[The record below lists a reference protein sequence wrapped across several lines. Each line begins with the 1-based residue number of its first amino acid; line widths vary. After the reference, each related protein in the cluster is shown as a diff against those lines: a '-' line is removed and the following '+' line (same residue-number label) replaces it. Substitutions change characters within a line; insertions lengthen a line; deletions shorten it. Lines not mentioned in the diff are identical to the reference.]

1 MTHPAI
7 SSESEKSP
15 FTGLDNSINS
25 KFLMAILESLID
37 SMKENALVMSYD
49 IIICT
54 YKAACFSVRLSVYH
68 HWVILLY
75 HAGQIMCNA
84 AVLPGK
90 CSTCI

>member
-37 SMKENALVMSYD
+37 SMKENTLVMN
-49 IIICT
+49 T
-54 YKAACFSVRLSVYH
+54 
-68 HWVILLY
+68 
-75 HAGQIMCNA
+75 
-84 AVLPGK
+84 
-90 CSTCI
+90 

>member
-37 SMKENALVMSYD
+37 SMKENALVMSMKMFECD
-49 IIICT
+49 MRILCL
-54 YKAACFSVRLSVYH
+54 ARDCNSVTFIVPFNLTSVTKYYQQSLRKDH
-68 HWVILLY
+68 NTITV
-75 HAGQIMCNA
+75 
-84 AVLPGK
+84 
-90 CSTCI
+90 